1 MMGYYETPYNVFADI
16 TNCHKLLY
24 YKIMQGNINCLTE
37 IVQVLTQ
44 MLQIRET
51 YYL

>member
-1 MMGYYETPYNVFADI
+1 MAYKVHVYVIDFHA
-16 TNCHKLLY
+16 LLC

-44 MLQIRET
+44 MLHYWKTI
-51 YYL
+51 